1 MILPQVDLRSTL
13 LSAHQSLGSA
23 VELRLDALRTS
34 REQLYYFFGS
44 SADFYNILKTDVTT
58 SLVSPSVRFELPR
71 GWALSLAGT
80 WGNEEITPEQTRFT
94 LANGASTPQVLECLY
109 NICRT
114 YHIVYHM
121 RQLSTRDSHTRIAVC
136 AGFRKP
142 THARPT

>member
-1 MILPQVDLRSTL
+1 MSEWSSDVCSSDLVDLRSTL

-44 SADFYNILKTDVTT
+44 SADFYNILKPDVTT

-80 WGNEEITPEQTRFT
+80 WGNDEITQDHTSFT
-94 LANGASTPQVLECLY
+94 FATGATTPHVLAC
-109 NICRT
+109 
-114 YHIVYHM
+114 
-121 RQLSTRDSHTRIAVC
+121 
-136 AGFRKP
+136 F
-142 THARPT
+142 

>member
-44 SADFYNILKTDVTT
+44 NADFYNILKPDVTT

-80 WGNEEITPEQTRFT
+80 WGNDEITDRK
-94 LANGASTPQVLECLY
+94 
-109 NICRT
+109 
-114 YHIVYHM
+114 
-121 RQLSTRDSHTRIAVC
+121 STRLNSSH
-136 AGFRKP
+136 
-142 THARPT
+142 